1 MSIGILGKKLGMAQI
16 YNDQGQAVAVTVMAW
31 WLSP

>member
-16 YNDQGQAVAVTVMAW
+16 YNDQASGGGHGDPAGRA
-31 WLSP
+31 L